1 MRMAQTVL
9 LQSVLL
15 FPTVALA
22 QTVTDGQGA
31 RATTDSN
38 FTFFVG
44 QRTTGQLALRG
55 GSTFFLLEPYDG
67 TPSTQYRID
76 EFPPELEFFVNNR
89 SSSPLDDST
98 YIGIEAVRLYTF
110 SGISSG
116 VYLYRNPD
124 WRDVTG
130 EPLPEERFEA
140 PSLLDFIRHH
150 SGSERDQPGGQRD
163 QSWMKWHAHP
173 SNKAPSSWERRDAIA
188 SGFGLTT
195 NRNGYVP
202 EDADI
207 EAVQGTYRL
216 IRFFESVAPNPQ
228 QPVRF
233 TVDRHGARYLLV
245 NVFAPR
251 NGRAAY
257 RNQYLLEIVSK

>member
-1 MRMAQTVL
+1 MRIARTVL

-44 QRTTGQLALRG
+44 QRNTGQLALRG

-76 EFPPELEFFVNNR
+76 EFPSELNFFVNNR
-89 SSSPLDDST
+89 ASSPLDDST
-98 YIGIEAVRLYTF
+98 YIGIEAIRLYTY
-110 SGISSG
+110 SRISSE

-130 EPLPEERFEA
+130 KPLPEGRFEA
-140 PSLLDFIRHH
+140 PSLCAFVRDH
-150 SGSERDQPGGQRD
+150 SGGQRD
-163 QSWMKWHAHP
+163 EDWMKWHAHP
-173 SNKAPSSWERRDAIA
+173 SKKAPSSWERRDAIA
-188 SGFGLTT
+188 QGLGDGT
-195 NRNGYVP
+195 NWNGYVP
-202 EDADI
+202 EDAKI
-207 EAVQGTYRL
+207 KKIKGVQGTYRL
-216 IRFFESVAPNPQ
+216 IRFRESVAPNPQ
-228 QPVRF
+228 QRVRF
-233 TVDRHGARYLLV
+233 TVNLHGARYLLV
-245 NVFAPR
+245 NIFTPR

-257 RNQYLLEIVSK
+257 RNQYSLKIVSK